1 MNRRFSRRRPR
12 EPIGASKCDA
22 AALGITVHRPACPNG
37 YPAMATG
44 GAQLPKT
51 QGPPGRVTGEQGDR
65 GRIPVNLAVLGY
77 VLPVSWGAR
86 ALELAWGVG

>member
-1 MNRRFSRRRPR
+1 
-12 EPIGASKCDA
+12 
-22 AALGITVHRPACPNG
+22 
-37 YPAMATG
+37 MATG

-77 VLPVSWGAR
+77 VLPVSWGAP

>member
-1 MNRRFSRRRPR
+1 
-12 EPIGASKCDA
+12 
-22 AALGITVHRPACPNG
+22 
-37 YPAMATG
+37 MATG

-86 ALELAWGVG
+86 GAGVSMGCWLRYLDLSDLSSPLSVVVRKQVSRAIHLGRSR